1 MDYGKMSGM
10 GGDPSGDV
18 SMKLGKLKELKN
30 KIYELMA
37 QGQSSDSI
45 MEEVQEAVSGAPK
58 ETDAEEGA
66 EPVHGAPGSDPMASD
81 PASEDPMAKLA
92 AMKKA
97 YFKPKAPAKRPGT
110 GSFIAATVEKM
121 PSKSYGKPKFG
132 GKMGK

>member
-1 MDYGKMSGM
+1 MDYGKMDDG
-10 GGDPSGDV
+10 SGDV
-18 SMKLGKLKELKN
+18 SMKLDKLKELKN

-37 QGQSSDSI
+37 SGQSGDAI
-45 MEEVQEAVSGAPK
+45 MEEVQEAVNGEAPESPVK
-58 ETDAEEGA
+58 EKA
-66 EPVHGAPGSDPMASD
+66 EPEHDMSSMGED
-81 PASEDPMAKLA
+81 DPMAKLQE
-92 AMKKA
+92 MKKA